1 MSLSGRPLTVITG
14 ASRGIGAAT
23 AVHLARCGHDVVV
36 GYREDQASAAAVV
49 AAVEAAGGSALAVA
63 GNVTDEDDMAR
74 LFEAAASLGAVTGL
88 VNNAGLTA
96 SIGDLADTPVD
107 VLRTVVE
114 VNLVGA
120 LLCARS
126 AVRVL
131 STARGGLGGAIVN
144 VSSAAATLGSPH
156 EYVHYAAAKAGVE
169 AMTVGL
175 AKEVADQ
182 GIRVNA
188 VAPGTVRTG
197 IHAAAGDPDRAD
209 RVAGRI
215 PLGRAGEPVEI
226 APAIAWLLGPES
238 SYVTGASI
246 RVAGGL

>member
-1 MSLSGRPLTVITG
+1 VY
-14 ASRGIGAAT
+14 
-23 AVHLARCGHDVVV
+23 LARCGHDVVV

-63 GNVTDEDDMAR
+63 GDVTDEDDMAR

-107 VLRTVVE
+107 VLRAVVE

-120 LLCARS
+120 LLGARS

-144 VSSAAATLGSPH
+144 VSPAAATLGSPH

-175 AKEVADQ
+175 AKESPTKAS
-182 GIRVNA
+182 GSTRSRR
-188 VAPGTVRTG
+188 APC
-197 IHAAAGDPDRAD
+197 
-209 RVAGRI
+209 
-215 PLGRAGEPVEI
+215 
-226 APAIAWLLGPES
+226 APASTPPPATPTVPTGSPAASPWAGPGNRLRS
-238 SYVTGASI
+238 PRPSPGCSARRAAT
-246 RVAGGL
+246 